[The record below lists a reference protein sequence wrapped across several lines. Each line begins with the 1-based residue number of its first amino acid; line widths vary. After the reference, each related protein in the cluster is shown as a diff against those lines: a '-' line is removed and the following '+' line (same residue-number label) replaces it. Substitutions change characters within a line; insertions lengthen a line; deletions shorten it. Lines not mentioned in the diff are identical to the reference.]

1 MHANAE
7 VEVNGKPGAHLEQL
21 NMSDILMEILFPQAD
36 LLPMN
41 NVGTYIECVCESVEF
56 EEFYVGIE
64 TWLVLY
70 YSNDITHVIIVIGI
84 NHMRVLQSL
93 WVFA

>member
-1 MHANAE
+1 MHAE

-41 NVGTYIECVCESVEF
+41 NVGTYRMCLRKYGEF
-56 EEFYVGIE
+56 WYINVGEREPWYVF
-64 TWLVLY
+64 Y
-70 YSNDITHVIIVIGI
+70 YSYDFTNVIIVISI

-93 WVFA
+93 